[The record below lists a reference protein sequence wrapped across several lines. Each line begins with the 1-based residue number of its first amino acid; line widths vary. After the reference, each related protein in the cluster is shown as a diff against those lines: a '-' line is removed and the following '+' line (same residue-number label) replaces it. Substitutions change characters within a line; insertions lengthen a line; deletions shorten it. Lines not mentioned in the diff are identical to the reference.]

1 MLGIVGTI
9 VVQLLLGFWDFR
21 SEHQTI
27 IRANYE
33 ETLEAHTAFQ
43 RQLER
48 FNSVFEDAPVQGAD
62 TAENLIQTAS
72 ATVRE
77 ITQAVTY
84 GAAAQAYIREIKK
97 VSRLLP
103 GTKDEL
109 GNYIDAISELNSYYD
124 VTQPPEMGSV
134 EWVNFYG
141 QFRVDLE
148 KYIIARDAYLEE
160 LASEVGGYWRAV
172 INL

>member
-1 MLGIVGTI
+1 M
-9 VVQLLLGFWDFR
+9 
-21 SEHQTI
+21 
-27 IRANYE
+27 
-33 ETLEAHTAFQ
+33 
-43 RQLER
+43 
-48 FNSVFEDAPVQGAD
+48 
-62 TAENLIQTAS
+62 
-72 ATVRE
+72 
-77 ITQAVTY
+77 
-84 GAAAQAYIREIKK
+84 
-97 VSRLLP
+97 LP